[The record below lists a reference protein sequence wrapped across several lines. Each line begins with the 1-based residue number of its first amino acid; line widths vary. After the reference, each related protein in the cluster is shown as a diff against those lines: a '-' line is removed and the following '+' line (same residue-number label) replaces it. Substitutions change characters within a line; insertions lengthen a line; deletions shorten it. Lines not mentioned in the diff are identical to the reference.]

1 MEVEGLG
8 EGEYVFQ
15 KEDRILEAMD
25 AKTAE
30 VCEYLDNKAAETVEC
45 VEGSDDQEE
54 I

>member
-15 KEDRILEAMD
+15 NEDGTIDAMD
-25 AKTAE
+25 AKMAE
-30 VCEYLDNKAAETVEC
+30 VCEYLDNEAEDTVEC
-45 VEGSDDQEE
+45 VEGSDGQKE